1 MTPDQEER
9 RKAFFSTIVTAVLRA
24 AHEFRSGGPGNEAV
38 AADASS
44 TVDALIFTQ
53 ALILEIHPRLQTE
66 ADIQGA
72 VERVAAELHRLITVM
87 RKNTEETGS
96 HPITDYGVSSPTA
109 GGIN

>member
-9 RKAFFSTIVTAVLRA
+9 RKAFFSSIVTAVLRA
-24 AHEFRSGGPGNEAV
+24 AHEFRGGGPDNEAV
-38 AADASS
+38 VADAST

-53 ALILEIHPRLQTE
+53 ALMLEFHPRLRTD
-66 ADIQGA
+66 ADIQAA

-96 HPITDYGVSSPTA
+96 HPITDYGVSSPMA
-109 GGIN
+109 GGLN